1 MYLRN
6 ENESYLSVK
15 PSTRFPDRGVFSLA
29 LTMPQHVIYRLE
41 SEEIAFLHTFAS
53 LVKILEF
60 RLTSRV
66 KSSR

>member
-15 PSTRFPDRGVFSLA
+15 ASTRFPDREVFSLA
-29 LTMPQHVIYRLE
+29 LTMPQHVIYRPE
-41 SEEIAFLHTFAS
+41 SEEIAFLYTFAS